1 MYQEK
6 NGANNDRAGLVRS
19 LFSEDDEVRPGDGD
33 LKEQVGSI
41 REDLELLKAEIKQ
54 TLIDLREVVMKNRTI
69 SMDHTFSVGT
79 GIPQIEDM
87 PGEYREAPY
96 LTQGCEAGF
105 TAGHYAEVEDSGDRF
120 TLKEMGDVFQWIL
133 EVKEAGLPPTK
144 LAEFLDAYA
153 LLSER
158 LTRFVVKIIQE
169 MKDDDPEGSSS
180 VSLDTY
186 GPYIARLAR
195 FLARPER
202 DERSHTERVSG
213 RPKSDGDAKPKSDI
227 SRETTNVE
235 VNRGQGDSHGFADD
249 SFDHGCSHCDQWHDS
264 GHK

>member
-19 LFSEDDEVRPGDGD
+19 LFDGDDEVRPGDGD

-54 TLIDLREVVMKNRTI
+54 TLVDLREVVMKTRTI
-69 SMDHTFSVGT
+69 SMDHTFPVGT
-79 GIPQIEDM
+79 GIPQIEDI
-87 PGEYREAPY
+87 PGKYREVTH
-96 LTQGCEAGF
+96 LTQECEAGF
-105 TAGHYAEVEDSGDRF
+105 TAAHYAEVEDSGDRS

-133 EVKEAGLPPTK
+133 EVKEAGLPPTM

-158 LTRFVVKIIQE
+158 LSRFVVKIIQE
-169 MKDDDPEGSSS
+169 MKDDDQERLSS

-195 FLARPER
+195 LLAHPER
-202 DERSHTERVSG
+202 DERSDSKRMSG

-235 VNRGQGDSHGFADD
+235 ANRGQGDSHGFADD
-249 SFDHGCSHCDQWHDS
+249 SFDHWCSHCDERHDS
-264 GHK
+264 SHK

>member
-1 MYQEK
+1 
-6 NGANNDRAGLVRS
+6 
-19 LFSEDDEVRPGDGD
+19 
-33 LKEQVGSI
+33 
-41 REDLELLKAEIKQ
+41 
-54 TLIDLREVVMKNRTI
+54 
-69 SMDHTFSVGT
+69 MDHTFSMGA

-87 PGEYREAPY
+87 PGKYREVPY
-96 LTQGCEAGF
+96 LAQECEAGF
-105 TAGHYAEVEDSGDRF
+105 TAGHYAEVEDSGDRS

-144 LAEFLDAYA
+144 LPEFLDAYA

-158 LTRFVVKIIQE
+158 LTRFVVKVIQE
-169 MKDDDPEGSSS
+169 MKDDDPGGSSS

-186 GPYIARLAR
+186 GPYISRLAR
-195 FLARPER
+195 FLERPER
-202 DERSHTERVSG
+202 DELSHTERVSG
-213 RPKSDGDAKPKSDI
+213 RPKSDGDPKPKSDI

-235 VNRGQGDSHGFADD
+235 ANRGQGDSHGFADD